1 VFPAVAKPPV
11 RQPSIEAKVEFL
23 SQAGAYPGCQGDV
36 VRRETHMSWV
46 FLTSDRA
53 YKLKKPVRFP
63 YLDFSTLA
71 RREAACRAEI
81 TLNRRLAPEVY
92 LGVTPLM
99 VSDAGLAIDGSGDI
113 ADWLVVMRRLDDN
126 PMLDR
131 TLVER
136 RLQPWQI
143 DRLVVTLAHFYRRA
157 TPVFVSPRGHLV
169 SWHGN
174 LLYNRRVLLDPRLG
188 MPAGLVRRI
197 DRVQRLFLARRGAL
211 LADRVRSRRIV
222 DAHGDLRSPRT
233 PEKWPKM
240 ARAYLGLA
248 LTDAVRLERSL
259 RTRGGRKVR
268 GRHGGGR

>member
-1 VFPAVAKPPV
+1 LTSKESG
-11 RQPSIEAKVEFL
+11 RPSIGAKVEFL
-23 SQAGAYPGCQGDV
+23 SRAGAYPGYQGDV
-36 VRRETHMSWV
+36 TRRETHMSWV
-46 FLTSDRA
+46 FLTTDRA

-81 TLNRRLAPEVY
+81 KLDRRLAPEVY
-92 LGVTPLM
+92 LGVAPLT
-99 VSDAGLAIDGSGDI
+99 VSDAGLAIDGAGEI
-113 ADWLVVMRRLDDN
+113 ADWLVVMRRLDDDR
-126 PMLDR
+126 MFDR
-131 TLVER
+131 TMAEH
-136 RLQPWQI
+136 RLQAWQI
-143 DRLVVTLAHFYRRA
+143 DRLVAALAQFYRRA
-157 TPVFVSPRGHLV
+157 APVFVSPARHLV

-174 LLYNRRVLLDPRLG
+174 LLYNRRVLLDPRLR

-197 DRVQRLFLARRGAL
+197 DRVRRLFLARRGAL

-259 RTRGGRKVR
+259 RTRGCRKVR